1 MCLRQLL
8 KVGDNQKSK
17 GNCSIC
23 IADEFN
29 KNCVGYI
36 PLKIFEVKENVKKE
50 KDKTPYKK

>member
-8 KVGDNQKSK
+8 KVGDNQKGK